1 MISKLSHPAITFED
15 VWFSYSS
22 SEPILRGINLH
33 INEGDAVAI
42 LGENGAG
49 KTTLIKHLN
58 GLLKP
63 TQGNV
68 YIYGENTKSKSV
80 AELSR
85 KVGVI
90 FQNPDHQL
98 FAETVEEEVSFALK
112 NFNYPAHVVSLRVEK
127 ILKMLDLWEYR
138 KSSPFSLSG
147 GERKRVAIA
156 SILSYDPSIIA
167 MDEPTVGQDY
177 AQKQKLSE
185 IIRLLQIQGKTIIV
199 VTHDIEFVCENFS
212 KTIILSKGNVLAYD
226 FTRNILTNFEL
237 LLKAHLL
244 PPQIPY
250 LASRFNSILP
260 KNVLYVWEMRNEI
273 LRVMGRLTV

>member
-1 MISKLSHPAITFED
+1 MVDKFSYPAVMFED
-15 VWFSYSS
+15 VWFSYLN
-22 SEPILRGINLH
+22 SEPVLRGINLR
-33 INEGDAVAI
+33 INEGEVIAI

-49 KTTLIKHLN
+49 KTTLVKHLN

-68 YIYGENTKSKSV
+68 YIYGENTKNVSV
-80 AELSR
+80 AKLSR
-85 KVGVI
+85 KVGIV

-112 NFNYPAHVVSLRVEK
+112 NFNYPKHTISLRVEK
-127 ILKMLDLWEYR
+127 VLKMLDLWEYR

-156 SILSYDPSIIA
+156 SILSYDPSIIV

-185 IIRLLQIQGKTIIV
+185 IIKLLQTQGKTIIV
-199 VTHDIEFVCENFS
+199 VTHDVEFVCENFP
-212 KTIILSKGNVLAYD
+212 KTIILSHGSILAYGS
-226 FTRNILTNFEL
+226 TRNILTNFKL
-237 LLKAHLL
+237 LFKAHLL
-244 PPQIPY
+244 PPQISQ
-250 LASRFNSILP
+250 LASRFDSMLPGNILH
-260 KNVLYVWEMRNEI
+260 VWELRNEI
-273 LRVMGRLTV
+273 LRIIRG

>member
-1 MISKLSHPAITFED
+1 MVSKLIYPAITFED
-15 VWFSYSS
+15 VWFSYSDL
-22 SEPILRGINLH
+22 EPVLKGVNLCINDG
-33 INEGDAVAI
+33 EVVAI

-49 KTTLIKHLN
+49 KTTFIKHLN

-68 YIYGENTKSKSV
+68 YIYGENTRSISV
-80 AELSR
+80 AKLSR
-85 KVGVI
+85 KVGVV

-98 FAETVEEEVSFALK
+98 FAETVEDEVSFALR
-112 NFNYPAHVVSLRVEK
+112 NFNYPEHIISLRVEK

-138 KSSPFSLSG
+138 KTSPFSLSG

-156 SILSYDPSIIA
+156 SVLSYDPPIVV

-199 VTHDIEFVCENFS
+199 VTHDIEFVCENFP
-212 KTIILSKGNVLAYD
+212 KTIILSRGNIIAYD

-237 LLKAHLL
+237 LLKANLL

-250 LASRFNSILP
+250 LASRFNSIVS
-260 KNVLYVWEMRNEI
+260 KNVLYVWEMRNEL
-273 LRVMGRLTV
+273 LRVMRK